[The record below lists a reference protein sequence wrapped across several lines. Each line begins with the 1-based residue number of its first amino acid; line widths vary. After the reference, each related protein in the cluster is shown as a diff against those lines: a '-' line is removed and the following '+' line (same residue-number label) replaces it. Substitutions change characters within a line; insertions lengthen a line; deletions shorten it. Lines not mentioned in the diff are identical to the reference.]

1 MIAVVLAAAAMILG
15 TWLVAPTFTP
25 IVVGIVMGVAWPL
38 QAARRA
44 AVAGVL
50 AWGGLLAA
58 AALRG
63 DAVVSLSATLGAA
76 LGLPGWALF
85 AVTLLYP
92 AVMASSAAWLARLA
106 SPRRTR
112 SFDGASVARGPSPT

>member
-1 MIAVVLAAAAMILG
+1 MIAVLLAAAAIILG
-15 TWLVAPTFTP
+15 TWLGAPTVTP
-25 IVVGIVMGVAWPL
+25 IVVGLVMGVAWPVHV
-38 QAARRA
+38 ARRA

-50 AWGGLLAA
+50 AWGGLLAT

-63 DAVVSLSATLGAA
+63 DAVASLSTTLGAV

-85 AVTLLYP
+85 LVTLLYP
-92 AVMASSAAWLARLA
+92 AVLASSAAWLARLA
-106 SPRRTR
+106 LPRRNR